1 MEISTASLLTTSAAA
16 QYHPSSSPH
25 AEDTDISFK
34 RKAKVYSVEKNER
47 KPEADSQDPFCSE
60 SKESN
65 IISHDDFPNSSPKA
79 RNPRKGSEERFTVSP
94 LLLLSMHEH
103 EMDSP
108 QNLLGTSLSL
118 PHSENVYKDD
128 KELVTELPSTSSFQA
143 DEEIEDIE
151 PFLNLPKPP
160 SRTQLCNPGNASTCS
175 AVKTI
180 QVLNTSPV
188 SFQPMNNSI
197 FVEAEAAWT
206 APCAALPYASPGR
219 IACTSQ
225 SSAVTT
231 CQLSTARQLINP
243 DEGLLTKDKEVDQPS
258 NISDLAMKNKTLKV
272 PKQETNS
279 SKRYVSRHKIRD
291 SLDIHVCFSSL
302 FIP

>member
-1 MEISTASLLTTSAAA
+1 VEVAPAMLIRHVQQYLIPWTPVRVEVVNFDASVSLPSPITCTSMEISTASLLTTSAAA
-16 QYHPSSSPH
+16 QYHPPSSPH
-25 AEDTDISFK
+25 AEVTDISFK

-60 SKESN
+60 SKEGN

-79 RNPRKGSEERFTVSP
+79 RNPRKGSEERS
-94 LLLLSMHEH
+94 
-103 EMDSP
+103 
-108 QNLLGTSLSL
+108 
-118 PHSENVYKDD
+118 
-128 KELVTELPSTSSFQA
+128 ELPSTSSFQA

-180 QVLNTSPV
+180 QVLNTSTV